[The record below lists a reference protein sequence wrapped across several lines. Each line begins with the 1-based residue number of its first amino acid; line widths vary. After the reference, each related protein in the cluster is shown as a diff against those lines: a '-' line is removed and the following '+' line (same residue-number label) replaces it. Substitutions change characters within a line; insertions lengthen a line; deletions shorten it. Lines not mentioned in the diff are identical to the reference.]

1 MKTFM
6 LCYKNKPDENGADYI
21 RYFTVN
27 RENGTTL
34 EEVWD
39 VEHNEYE
46 MGSVVTITD
55 LETWNEKTFYK

>member
-6 LCYKNKPDENGADYI
+6 LCYKNKLDGYGADYH
-21 RYFTVN
+21 RYVK
-27 RENGTTL
+27 REDGTSL
-34 EEVWD
+34 DEVWD